1 MVRYNHSMIERKW
14 RDHWGQDIDAS
25 EETVRAC
32 TVLVPSDSEALT
44 LENARLLFLA
54 DFLVSSFYGARSAIA
69 AIGVTEPWM
78 RDAVHLGLSV
88 QGAVWGEQYPIAVV
102 PRDYGYRANQLR
114 ARDILSCGRLLN
126 TGPMSDFLPDFG
138 VDALRV
144 YCLYMGPPERDYVFQ
159 WQGLA
164 SAYRLVNRVW
174 TSGQNCNNE
183 TDELVE
189 QAELLELRTQVQTRL
204 KNRKPHTALAAIM
217 GYIKDKSVFTTKEA
231 ETIGYLLRPFAPFVS
246 VELLD
251 FVATVQNHN
260 GR

>member
-14 RDHWGQDIDAS
+14 RDRWGQGQD
-25 EETVRAC
+25 ENHETVRTCA
-32 TVLVPSDSEALT
+32 VLVPSDSATLT
-44 LENARLLFLA
+44 LENARLLILA
-54 DFLVSSFYGARSAIA
+54 DFLASVCYGASSTVV
-69 AIGVTEPWM
+69 AIGVTERWM
-78 RDAVHLGLSV
+78 KDAANLALSV
-88 QGAVWGEQYPIAVV
+88 QDAVCGEHYPIAVV
-102 PRDYGYRANQLR
+102 PRDYGDAGDQLR
-114 ARDILSCGRLLN
+114 AADILSCGRLLK
-126 TGPMSDFLPDFG
+126 TGPVSDFLPDFG

-246 VELLD
+246 AELLD